1 MLFNSYSFIFLF
13 LPLTFYFYYF
23 LGRLGKNRIAIG
35 WLVGASLFFYGWWN
49 PIYLYLI
56 ITSIIINFFLGSLI
70 IKSENL
76 ANNRGKNFL
85 ILGVSFNLALLGYF
99 KYRNFFIEN
108 LNPLLQ
114 DPFSTVQ
121 IALPLA
127 ISFFTFQQIAF
138 LVDAHRGEI
147 KENNFLNYCLFV
159 TFFPQLIAGPIVRFR
174 EMMPQ
179 YTSGLASRINQENI
193 AAGLMIFFIGLFK
206 KVVIADGIALYST
219 PVFDVA
225 SKGIALT
232 FYESWSGALSYTF
245 QLYFDF
251 SGYSDMAIGM
261 ILLFGFRLPLNF
273 NSPYKAENIIDFWRR
288 WHITLAHFLRDY
300 LYIPLGGNQKGR
312 GRQFANILL
321 TMLLGGLW
329 HGAGWTFVLWG
340 GLHGLCLAINHS
352 WQNFRH
358 AHWTEQNQHSWF
370 WSALSKFITFIIVV
384 FLWVLFRAENLDVAL
399 SIWKSMTGMNDQY
412 VDIATNI
419 KLGKGRLIV
428 LLIVVW
434 FMPNTQQIF
443 SKFKVAL
450 TDQKPRS
457 DWLMPWLRW
466 EPNKYWAVIIAIL
479 SIVSVLS
486 LTRPSEF
493 LYFQF

>member
-13 LPLTFYFYYF
+13 LPFTFYFYYL

-56 ITSIIINFFLGSLI
+56 ITSIIINFFVGSVI
-70 IKSENL
+70 IKNENS
-76 ANNRGKNFL
+76 ANKRGKSFL

-108 LNPLLQ
+108 LNPLLH

-138 LVDAHRGEI
+138 LVDAYRGEI
-147 KENNFLNYCLFV
+147 KDNNFLNYCLFV

-179 YTSGLASRINQENI
+179 YTSGLASRVNQENI
-193 AAGLMIFFIGLFK
+193 AAGLMIFSIGLFK
-206 KVVIADGIALYST
+206 KVFIADGIALYST

-225 SKGIALT
+225 SEGIALT

-261 ILLFGFRLPLNF
+261 ILLFGFRLPINF
-273 NSPYKAENIIDFWRR
+273 NSPYKAENIIEFWRR
-288 WHITLAHFLRDY
+288 WHMTLAQFLRDY
-300 LYIPLGGNQKGR
+300 LYIPLGGNQKGQ
-312 GRQFANILL
+312 GRQSINVLI

-340 GLHGLCLAINHS
+340 GLHGLCLAVNHS
-352 WQNFRH
+352 WHNFQH
-358 AHWTEQNQHSWF
+358 AYWPDKNQSSLL
-370 WSALSKFITFIIVV
+370 WSGLSRVITFLIVV
-384 FLWVLFRAENLDVAL
+384 FLWVLFRAENLEVAI
-399 SIWKSMTGMNDQY
+399 SIWKSMIGMNDQY

-419 KLGKGRLIV
+419 KLGKGRLII
-428 LLIVVW
+428 LLLVVW

-443 SKFKVAL
+443 SKFKVVL
-450 TDQKPRS
+450 TDHKLKP
-457 DWLMPWLRW
+457 DWLLPWLQW
-466 EPNKYWAVIIAIL
+466 EPNKYWAIIIAIL